1 MYKEP
6 METHEGASD
15 PDAASAGL
23 TEVLSDS
30 QLWHLAATPAEA
42 QLTDYEFA
50 MMAATN
56 GFERFVVQAARL
68 TGEPELTFTEAVLIH
83 VIRMHETPK
92 DTATIARF
100 LNRDDLPNI
109 QYGVRKLVTSG
120 LVQRRKVG
128 TSTVYSVTEAG
139 KAWTQRYAMIRKRV
153 LLDLLA
159 DQPGFVETL
168 RQASHSMFLM
178 AGLMD
183 ASFRRAAAFNADA
196 LFAQESQR
204 DK

>member
-6 METHEGASD
+6 MESNDGAPA
-15 PDAASAGL
+15 PDRPDSTAD
-23 TEVLSDS
+23 LSDS
-30 QLWHLAATPAEA
+30 QLWHLAASEAEA

-50 MMAATN
+50 MMAANN
-56 GFERFVVQAARL
+56 GFERFVIQTARL
-68 TGEPELTFTEAVLIH
+68 TGAPELTFTETVLIH

-109 QYGVRKLVTSG
+109 QYSVRKLVTSG

-128 TSTVYSVTEAG
+128 TSTVYSVSEAG
-139 KAWTQRYAMIRKRV
+139 KAWTERYAMIRQKV

-159 DQPGFVETL
+159 DQPGFLATL

-196 LFAQESQR
+196 LIAQDPNRS
-204 DK
+204 